1 MFNQNLLLKIALI
14 GTLASISNTALSKIK
29 NPYYYGANAYA
40 SRLSSPHLPSSEEEE
55 TEGVKGT
62 ASLIAVY
69 GRLGHQFHDNISA
82 EMRVGTGLGYDTVSV
97 YGYINS
103 QGHDGFTDVNVSL
116 SRFFGGY
123 VRGSIPIGEY
133 VSPYLVIGY
142 TRGQVDVTSSRF
154 AYGGSKSDFSY
165 GIGTD
170 IAFFRNW
177 GANIE
182 YMNYLD
188 EDGVDIS
195 GYAVGIYA
203 KF

>member
-14 GTLASISNTALSKIK
+14 GTLASISNTALSEIT
-29 NPYYYGANAYA
+29 NPNYVGANAYA
-40 SRLSSPHLPSSEEEE
+40 SSFTSEE
-55 TEGVKGT
+55 VHRT
-62 ASLIAVY
+62 ATLFAVY
-69 GRLGHQFHDNISA
+69 ARLGHQFHDNISA
-82 EMRVGTGLGYDTVSV
+82 EMRVGTGLGYDTVSI
-97 YGYINS
+97 YGTN
-103 QGHDGFTDVNVSL
+103 VNVSL

-133 VSPYLVIGY
+133 ASPYLVIGY

-154 AYGGSKSDFSY
+154 AYGGCKSDMSY
-165 GIGTD
+165 GIGAD
-170 IAFFRNW
+170 IAFSRNW

-188 EDGVDIS
+188 KDGVDIS